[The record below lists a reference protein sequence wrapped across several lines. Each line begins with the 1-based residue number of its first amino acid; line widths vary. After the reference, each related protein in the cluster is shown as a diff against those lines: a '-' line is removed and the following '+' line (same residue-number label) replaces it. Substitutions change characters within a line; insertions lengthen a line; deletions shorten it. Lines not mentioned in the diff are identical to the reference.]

1 MHVPVC
7 VHVYSCTHVP
17 QHMYGSQGQ
26 LSGVDCHLQLYEFPG
41 MDRTWVIRFGS
52 KHLYILSHL
61 IDSSFDFISSL
72 FYVSFRICLSMFGF

>member
-1 MHVPVC
+1 MCLC
-7 VHVYSCTHVP
+7 VFMCTHV
-17 QHMYGSQGQ
+17 HMNHNTCMEVKGQ

-41 MDRTWVIRFGS
+41 MDRTRVIRFDS

-72 FYVSFRICLSMFGF
+72 FYVSFRICLSIFGF